1 MAVDVTKLDGN
12 GWVIRASDEG
22 GARGGTLPT
31 GGGGGVAIPTVKD
44 VAEFIVAIDRASSGK
59 RYEFTRSDGA
69 YIRVYPSE
77 RKQGYIVIERSGGN
91 WVRLSPQELADLR
104 LKLTRLSH

>member
-31 GGGGGVAIPTVKD
+31 GGGGGVAIPTSKD
-44 VAEFIVAIDRASSGK
+44 VAEFIVAIDKASSGK

-91 WVRLSPQELADLR
+91 WVRLSSQELADLR
-104 LKLTRLSH
+104 LKLTRLSR